1 MKVITPYPIIKNG
14 RTVKSGSVTVNSSF
28 DGDDFSFLDG
38 KSPKSE
44 ILAFQKYVNN
54 NVDGGSRLTEDGL
67 WGKNTANAWSKF
79 GDSYTKSTTKS
90 EGDYSTLPN
99 IGMGNSTQERQYIS
113 DPNKKKVDADS
124 ILSGVLKVANTYS
137 DAVKAF
143 KKKGLTPPSEAEFND
158 AKNKSSKKM
167 STTVKIAIG
176 VASLALIIT
185 IFAIVKKKK

>member
-28 DGDDFSFLDG
+28 DGDNFSF
-38 KSPKSE
+38 
-44 ILAFQKYVNN
+44 A
-54 NVDGGSRLTEDGL
+54 
-67 WGKNTANAWSKF
+67 
-79 GDSYTKSTTKS
+79 

-99 IGMGNSTQERQYIS
+99 INAPKS
-113 DPNKKKVDADS
+113 DLQPKKDEKAKKKVDADS
-124 ILSGVLKVANTYS
+124 ILSAISKGANTYA
-137 DAVKAF
+137 DVVNAF
-143 KKKGLTPPSEAEFND
+143 KKKGSNPPSEAEFND